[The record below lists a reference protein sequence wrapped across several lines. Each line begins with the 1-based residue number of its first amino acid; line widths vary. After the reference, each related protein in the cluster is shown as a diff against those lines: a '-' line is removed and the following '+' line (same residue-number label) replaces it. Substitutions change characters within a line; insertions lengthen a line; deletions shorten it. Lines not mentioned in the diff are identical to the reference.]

1 VAIRRLGKYFS
12 KSGCASYLALLSS
25 ALVLAGCAGDG
36 GGFSTSPAVA
46 PPAAPSLPV
55 TVGVSPTSAAV
66 PLGGMVQFTASVT
79 NTSNTAVTWS
89 VNGIAGGNSLA
100 GTISSSGLY
109 TAPENLPQPAGVTI
123 SATSQADDS
132 VSASAAVTISS
143 DITISVTPATASV
156 ELGASEPFAASVAGS
171 EHPNLAVSWSVSG
184 CLGMCGSVTLAG
196 VYTAPQV
203 LPSPA
208 SVVLA
213 AQSVADPSKTATA
226 AITVTSHF
234 TFAVSGANS
243 VNTGATA
250 TYTATL
256 TPVPGSNPSA
266 AISWSVLGAGC
277 SGAACGTITAGG
289 SATAV
294 YQAPSSAPPAGTV
307 TITAVPAADP
317 SKAASMVV
325 AINAQ
330 ATLAIVPASA
340 TLAVDHRQTFT
351 ALFAG
356 AQGGNVTWQ
365 VAGIPGGNSNI
376 GETCAVA
383 SNPCQAIVT
392 APAGSVDYVAPAA
405 VPTANPVTLAAVSAA
420 NPNQAAAASVTI
432 LPHITV
438 SVSPPN
444 AALAPASTQ
453 QFTATVLGTAD
464 EIVTWN
470 VDGTA
475 CGGANAPCGT
485 IDASGLYT
493 APTSAPSPDAISILA
508 TSSED
513 TSRNGSASIAITTG
527 PVIIGL
533 LPASILAGAAGGFT
547 LRVTGGNFAVSGA
560 SPGSVIYAGGVARTT
575 ACPDAGDC
583 TTTLAASDLENARN
597 LTIQVQNPDGTQS
610 NAVNFVVAA
619 DNGLV
624 DATPLTPSS
633 PAANAIDVIV
643 VEPSTAGSLAPA
655 TDVVLSIAAMGVYS
669 TSTNTCTL
677 GVFPIVLQRPAS
689 GASIVDICA
698 FSVSG
703 LGPSLTYTITGP
715 ATPDVTIVGAQ
726 PLGLGIVDLTLSV
739 PATALTGLRTLFV
752 VNSNKD
758 KAAASGALEVQE

>member
-1 VAIRRLGKYFS
+1 
-12 KSGCASYLALLSS
+12 
-25 ALVLAGCAGDG
+25 
-36 GGFSTSPAVA
+36 
-46 PPAAPSLPV
+46 
-55 TVGVSPTSAAV
+55 
-66 PLGGMVQFTASVT
+66 VQFTASVT

-89 VNGIAGGNSLA
+89 VNGIAGGNLSA
-100 GTISSSGLY
+100 GTISSNGLY
-109 TAPENLPQPAGVTI
+109 TAPEDLPQPAGATI

-171 EHPNLAVSWSVSG
+171 VHPNLAVTWSVSG
-184 CLGMCGSVTLAG
+184 CSGMCGSVTLAG

-226 AITVTSHF
+226 AIAVTSHF

-317 SKAASMVV
+317 TKAASMVV
-325 AINAQ
+325 AINEQ
-330 ATLAIVPASA
+330 ATLAIAPGNA
-340 TLAVDHRQTFT
+340 TLAVGHRLTFT

-376 GETCAVA
+376 GEICAVA

-438 SVSPPN
+438 SVSPPSV
-444 AALAPASTQ
+444 ALAPASTR

-485 IDASGLYT
+485 IDANGLYT

-513 TSRNGSASIAITTG
+513 TSRSGSASIAITTG
-527 PVIIGL
+527 PAIIGL

-547 LRVTGGNFAVSGA
+547 LRVTGGNFAVSDA
-560 SPGSVIYAGGVARTT
+560 APGSVIYAGGVARTT

-583 TTTLAASDLENARN
+583 TTTLAVSDLENAGN
-597 LTIQVQNPDGTQS
+597 LTIQVQNPDGSQS
-610 NAVNFVVAA
+610 NAVNFIVAA
-619 DNGLV
+619 DSGLV
-624 DATPLTPSS
+624 DAIPLTPSS

-643 VEPSTAGSLAPA
+643 VEPSTAASLAPA

-715 ATPDVTIVGAQ
+715 APPDVTIVGAQ
-726 PLGLGIVDLTLSV
+726 PLELGIVDLTLSV
-739 PATALTGLRTLFV
+739 PATALPGLRTLFV